1 MNVMARFLFAPVL
14 AMTVQSTARADDA
27 AVATPPSACAQ
38 GWEEGVAKTR
48 RASTV
53 KIVPS
58 ARPVTRLG
66 SGFVAFDRRHVV
78 TAWHVVDGQEATY
91 DVLFPD
97 GTQRIGKTVAFDEP
111 GDVAQVELDADAPAP
126 PIDLALDDPELG
138 APVIGIG
145 SPLGIPAARKE
156 KNPAFD
162 DLWSFSVSRGIVSAV
177 GARALQTD
185 VPGLAPGASGGP
197 LLNCHGELVGVLT
210 AVEDPPWNNLV
221 FASRSKLLPALR
233 EIPPGPG
240 PRKKRTYV
248 IVSALSASM
257 QFGSDVT
264 YTGVVLRPGF
274 GALGGQL
281 RLVGEAGLLLNGTNP
296 SNTESVVGFRRRIYG
311 SLGVGAYP
319 KLWKNP
325 SWIQPGLTLGAS
337 VMGDHYSTEG
347 YRLDRASPDGISR
360 VDGSS
365 TQVSYRPFGTLDL
378 RLGPFIA
385 SYSFHW
391 ETSRVQSSIHGV
403 SLGYAILGW

>member
-1 MNVMARFLFAPVL
+1 
-14 AMTVQSTARADDA
+14 
-27 AVATPPSACAQ
+27 
-38 GWEEGVAKTR
+38 
-48 RASTV
+48 
-53 KIVPS
+53 
-58 ARPVTRLG
+58 
-66 SGFVAFDRRHVV
+66 
-78 TAWHVVDGQEATY
+78 
-91 DVLFPD
+91 
-97 GTQRIGKTVAFDEP
+97 
-111 GDVAQVELDADAPAP
+111 
-126 PIDLALDDPELG
+126 
-138 APVIGIG
+138 
-145 SPLGIPAARKE
+145 
-156 KNPAFD
+156 
-162 DLWSFSVSRGIVSAV
+162 
-177 GARALQTD
+177 
-185 VPGLAPGASGGP
+185 
-197 LLNCHGELVGVLT
+197 
-210 AVEDPPWNNLV
+210 
-221 FASRSKLLPALR
+221 
-233 EIPPGPG
+233 
-240 PRKKRTYV
+240 
-248 IVSALSASM
+248 
-257 QFGSDVT
+257 
-264 YTGVVLRPGF
+264 VVLRPGF